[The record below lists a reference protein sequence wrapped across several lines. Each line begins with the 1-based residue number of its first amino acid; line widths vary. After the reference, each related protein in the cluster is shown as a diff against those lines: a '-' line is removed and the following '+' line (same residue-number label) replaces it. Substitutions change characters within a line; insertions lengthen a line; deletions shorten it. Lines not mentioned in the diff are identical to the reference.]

1 MVPRN
6 LPKTPQIR
14 PEERRRPPRG
24 PQEHP
29 RGAQDGSLA
38 PEKPPRD
45 PQGHPRGAQKAPKRP
60 PRTPKRGPR
69 EPQDALKT
77 IFGSKTPIFQKS
89 SSRRS
94 EIMVFEG
101 KRVRLGGQNRPQEG
115 RKGVQTRLRRRYE
128 QRRCQESRKKLR
140 RSPKVTIHWPCQYIM
155 SILGRARGGVL
166 ALACGMRGA
175 CVPPNFPLP
184 LAFLPI

>member
-60 PRTPKRGPR
+60 SRTPKRGPR
-69 EPQDALKT
+69 ETQDALKT
-77 IFGSKTPIFQKS
+77 IFGSKTPIFHKS

-115 RKGVQTRLRRRYE
+115 RKGVQTRPRRRYE
-128 QRRCQESRKKLR
+128 PKKVSREPQEASKKPQSHDPLALPIHYEHIGAGEGGGARAGLR
-140 RSPKVTIHWPCQYIM
+140 N
-155 SILGRARGGVL
+155 ARGL
-166 ALACGMRGA
+166 CT
-175 CVPPNFPLP
+175 P
-184 LAFLPI
+184 

>member
-1 MVPRN
+1 MVI
-6 LPKTPQIR
+6 LGLKSDTKKVK
-14 PEERRRPPRG
+14 EENKHVL
-24 PQEHP
+24 EE
-29 RGAQDGSLA
+29 DMS
-38 PEKPPRD
+38 
-45 PQGHPRGAQKAPKRP
+45 
-60 PRTPKRGPR
+60 
-69 EPQDALKT
+69 
-77 IFGSKTPIFQKS
+77 
-89 SSRRS
+89 
-94 EIMVFEG
+94 
-101 KRVRLGGQNRPQEG
+101 
-115 RKGVQTRLRRRYE
+115 

>member
-60 PRTPKRGPR
+60 SRTPKRGPR
-69 EPQDALKT
+69 ETQDALKT

-89 SSRRS
+89 SSCRS

-101 KRVRLGGQNRPQEG
+101 KRVRLGGQNRPQEAPRG
-115 RKGVQTRLRRRYE
+115 DKKRHRRP
-128 QRRCQESRKKLR
+128 QKPPKAIFGSKRRSHQAQESSKRYLE
-140 RSPKVTIHWPCQYIM
+140 
-155 SILGRARGGVL
+155 
-166 ALACGMRGA
+166 
-175 CVPPNFPLP
+175 
-184 LAFLPI
+184 AFLGGSRGPSELPRPPQELPKGARERPKTIAKPFLN